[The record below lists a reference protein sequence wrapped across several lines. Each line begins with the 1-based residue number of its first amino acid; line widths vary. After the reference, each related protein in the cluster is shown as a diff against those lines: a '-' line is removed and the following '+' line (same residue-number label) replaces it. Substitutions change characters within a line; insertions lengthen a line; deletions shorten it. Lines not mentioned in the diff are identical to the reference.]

1 MLGLSISHYRVL
13 DKLGEGGMG
22 VVYLA
27 EDTLL
32 GRRVAIKFPNADP
45 RLSDR
50 LLAEARTASSLN
62 HPAIAA
68 IYDCGMHEGHPYVVM
83 ELVEGEN
90 LSERLKRGPLPPRRA
105 IEIALQTA
113 SALSE
118 AHHRNIVHRD
128 IKPANIRLDPRGA
141 VKVLDFGVAKNLV
154 AARSAAAAGDSAS
167 TQTADL
173 SFVGTPRYMS
183 PEQARAD
190 PVDARSDLFSLGA
203 VLWECLTG
211 KPAFAGRTHLDILAR
226 VLHDD
231 LAPPSSLNAAVPPVL
246 DAICLR
252 ALAKDP
258 GQRYQSAEALVR
270 DLESAQSAPALPEAV
285 ANRPSRRR
293 AAIVVAACLLS
304 ALAVLAILWLRRGRE
319 PDAQA
324 LRWYQEGA
332 NAIHDGTYYK
342 AAKALERAVSLD
354 PGFALAHARL
364 AEASDELDDATRA
377 REEMLAAV
385 APGAFRT
392 RLSDLD
398 AMVVEAVRRRLA
410 NDPAGAAALY
420 RQLLQRVPESEKAA
434 AYLDLG
440 RACEKAGQPVEALAS
455 YRQAASR
462 SPQYAA
468 AFLHLGVLDRRAQRF
483 ADADKD
489 FARAESLYQAL
500 SNTEGIIAVLYERG
514 VMANRR
520 GEIEQAGALLEK
532 ALEMARAAGSQ
543 QQQIETLLRISD
555 VESQKGDTAE
565 AARQATDAVELA
577 RRSSLQILAAGGLL
591 DLGNAHF
598 VRGNLAQ
605 AQNYFEQSLE
615 YARRFHSARTEARAL
630 LSLGSL
636 HIHQTELARGVQEVE
651 QALRFYDRGGDA
663 NDRSLALV
671 LLGRARREQGDYDGA
686 LKAFE
691 EQFDLANKT
700 GDQGQRAIARE
711 GIAMVLAYQERYPD
725 ALAAFRQAYAD
736 SQARGDRLGTGYGL
750 ASVAQMLGRL
760 GRFHEAGEAL
770 AQAAA
775 IAGGTGGYGA
785 LARLIEKE
793 AAEIALSS
801 RGFAAARGAAR
812 KLLAAPGELR
822 VADRIEINLIDCA
835 AGRSSGQRRE
845 QLSACEAALE
855 LARKSGMPRQV
866 SGALLVW
873 AEARLENGNAPAAKE
888 AALSARSQFAHGGQ
902 RESEARALLVEAR
915 AASMSGDATGA
926 RSLAADA
933 SRSFAILS
941 QSWNADDRASYASR
955 PDVRHWRS
963 QLKEILTR

>member
-45 RLSDR
+45 RYSDR

-62 HPAIAA
+62 HPSIAA
-68 IYDCGMHEGHPYVVM
+68 IHDCGMHEGHPYVVM

-90 LSERLKRGPLPPRRA
+90 LSERLKRGPLPPQRA

-118 AHHRNIVHRD
+118 AHRRNIVHRD
-128 IKPANIRLDPRGA
+128 IKPSNIRLDPRGA

-154 AARSAAAAGDSAS
+154 AARSVAAGASAS

-173 SFVGTPRYMS
+173 TFVGTPRYMS

-211 KPAFAGRTHLDILAR
+211 KAAFAGRTQMDALAH

-246 DAICLR
+246 DAICLK

-258 GQRYQSAEALVR
+258 AQRYQSAEALVR
-270 DLESAQSAPALPEAV
+270 DLEAAQYAPPRPEA
-285 ANRPSRRR
+285 AASRPIRRR
-293 AAIVVAACLLS
+293 AAILLAACLLG

-398 AMVVEAVRRRLA
+398 DTVVEAVRRSLA
-410 NDPAGAAALY
+410 NDPAGAVALY
-420 RQLLQRVPESEKAA
+420 RQLLARVPEGEKAA

-440 RACEKAGQPVEALAS
+440 RACEKAGQPAEALAS
-455 YRQAASR
+455 YRQAAGR

-520 GEIEQAGALLEK
+520 GEIEQAGALFDKVL
-532 ALEMARAAGSQ
+532 AMARAAGSQ
-543 QQQIETLLRISD
+543 QQQIEALLRISD
-555 VESQKGDTAE
+555 VESQKGDTAD
-565 AARQATDAVELA
+565 AARQATEAVELA
-577 RRSSLQILAAGGLL
+577 RRSSLQLLAAGGLL

-605 AQNYFEQSLE
+605 AQGYFEQSLE

-636 HIHQTELARGVQEVE
+636 HIYQTDLARGVEEVE
-651 QALRFYDRGGDA
+651 QALRFYDQGGDA
-663 NDRSLALV
+663 NDRSMALV

-691 EQFDLANKT
+691 EQLDLANKT
-700 GDQGQRAIARE
+700 GDQAQRDIARE
-711 GIAMVLAYQERYPD
+711 GIATVLAYQEHYPD

-736 SQARGDRLGTGYGL
+736 SQARGDRLRAGYQL
-750 ASVAQMLGRL
+750 ASAARMLGKL
-760 GRFHEAGEAL
+760 GRYHEAGEAL
-770 AQAAA
+770 AQASA
-775 IAGGTGGYGA
+775 IAGGAGGYEA
-785 LARLIEKE
+785 LSRLIEKD
-793 AAEIALSS
+793 AAEIDLSS
-801 RGFAAARGAAR
+801 RRSSAARGEAR

-835 AGRSSGQRRE
+835 AGLSSGDRQG
-845 QLSACEAALE
+845 LPACEIALE
-855 LARKSGMPRQV
+855 LARKSGTPRQV
-866 SGALLVW
+866 SAALLAW
-873 AEARLENGNAPAAKE
+873 AESRLEDGNPSAAKE
-888 AALSARSQFAHGGQ
+888 AAVSARAQFARGGQ
-902 RESEARALLVEAR
+902 RESEARVLLVEAR
-915 AASMSGDATGA
+915 AASVSGDAAAA
-926 RSLAADA
+926 RSLAGEA
-933 SRSFAILS
+933 SRSFAALY
-941 QSWNADDRASYASR
+941 QAWNADDRASYGSR

-963 QLKEILTR
+963 QLKDILTR

>member
-13 DKLGEGGMG
+13 DRLGEGGMG

-45 RLSDR
+45 RYSDR
-50 LLAEARTASSLN
+50 LLVEARTASSLN
-62 HPAIAA
+62 HPSIAA
-68 IYDCGMHEGHPYVVM
+68 IHDCGMHEGHPYVVM

-90 LSERLKRGPLPPRRA
+90 LSERLKRGPLPPQRA

-118 AHHRNIVHRD
+118 AHRRNIVHRD
-128 IKPANIRLDPRGA
+128 IKPSNIRLDPRGA

-154 AARSAAAAGDSAS
+154 AARSVAAGAGAS
-167 TQTADL
+167 TQTADMT
-173 SFVGTPRYMS
+173 FVGTPRYMS

-203 VLWECLTG
+203 VFWECLTG
-211 KPAFAGRTHLDILAR
+211 QAAFAGRTQVDVLTH

-231 LAPPSSLNAAVPPVL
+231 IAPPSSLNAAVPPVL
-246 DAICLR
+246 DAICLK

-258 GQRYQSAEALVR
+258 NRRYQSAEALVR
-270 DLESAQSAPALPEAV
+270 DLEAAQSAPPPRPEAAV
-285 ANRPSRRR
+285 SRPSRRR
-293 AAIVVAACLLS
+293 AAIVLAACLLG

-398 AMVVEAVRRRLA
+398 DTVVEAVRRSLA

-420 RQLLQRVPESEKAA
+420 RQLLDRVPENEKAA

-483 ADADKD
+483 ADADKNL
-489 FARAESLYQAL
+489 ARAESLYQAL

-520 GEIEQAGALLEK
+520 GEIERAGALFDQVL
-532 ALEMARAAGSQ
+532 AMARAAGSQ
-543 QQQIETLLRISD
+543 QQQIEALLRISD
-555 VESQKGDTAE
+555 VESQKGDTAA
-565 AARQATDAVELA
+565 AARQATEAVELA
-577 RRSSLQILAAGGLL
+577 RRSSLQLLAAGGLL

-615 YARRFHSARTEARAL
+615 YARRFHSTRTEARAL

-636 HIHQTELARGVQEVE
+636 HIYQTDLARGVEEVE

-663 NDRSLALV
+663 NDRSMALV

-691 EQFDLANKT
+691 ERLDLANKT
-700 GDQGQRAIARE
+700 GDQAQRAIARE
-711 GIAMVLAYQERYPD
+711 GIASVLAYQERYPD
-725 ALAAFRQAYAD
+725 ALAAFGQAYAD
-736 SQARGDRLGTGYGL
+736 SQARGDRLRAGYQL
-750 ASVAQMLGRL
+750 AGAARMLVALGRL
-760 GRFHEAGEAL
+760 REAREAL
-770 AQAAA
+770 GQAAS
-775 IAGGTGGYGA
+775 IAGGDGGYQE
-785 LARLIEKE
+785 LARLIEEYE
-793 AAEIALSS
+793 AGIAWSDRRFAE
-801 RGFAAARGAAR
+801 ARAGARA
-812 KLLAAPGELR
+812 LLASPGDLGR
-822 VADRIEINLIDCA
+822 ADLVEIHMIDCSA
-835 AGRSSGQRRE
+835 SLAVSHRE
-845 QLSACEAALE
+845 GLSACETARE
-855 LARKSGMPRQV
+855 LARKSGIPRLI
-866 SGALLVW
+866 SRTLLGW
-873 AEARLENGNAPAAKE
+873 AEAQLENGNPSAAKE
-888 AALSARSQFAHGGQ
+888 AALSARAQFVRGGQ
-902 RESEARALLVEAR
+902 RESEARALVVGAR
-915 AASMSGDATGA
+915 AASALGDAARA
-926 RSLAADA
+926 RSLAAEA
-933 SRSFAILS
+933 GRCFAILY
-941 QSWNADDRASYASR
+941 QSWNADDRASYGSR
-955 PDVRHWRS
+955 SDVRHWRS
-963 QLKEILTR
+963 QLKEILAR

>member
-1 MLGLSISHYRVL
+1 
-13 DKLGEGGMG
+13 MG

-45 RLSDR
+45 RFSDR

-68 IYDCGMHEGHPYVVM
+68 IHDCGMHEGHPYVVM

-90 LSERLKRGPLPPRRA
+90 LSDRLKRGPLAPQRA

-118 AHHRNIVHRD
+118 AHRRNIVHRD
-128 IKPANIRLDPRGA
+128 IKPSNIRLDPRGA

-154 AARSAAAAGDSAS
+154 AARSAAGAGAGAS
-167 TQTADL
+167 TQTAEVT
-173 SFVGTPRYMS
+173 FAGTPRYMS

-211 KPAFAGRTHLDILAR
+211 KPAFAGRTHLDILSH

-231 LAPPSSLNAAVPPVL
+231 LPPPSSLNAAVPPVL
-246 DAICLR
+246 DAICLK

-270 DLESAQSAPALPEAV
+270 DLESAQSAPARSEAAV
-285 ANRPSRRR
+285 AGPSRRR
-293 AAIVVAACLLS
+293 AAIVAGACLLG

-319 PDAQA
+319 PDPQA

-377 REEMLAAV
+377 GEEMLKAV

-392 RLSDLD
+392 RLSGLD
-398 AMVVEAVRRRLA
+398 DTVVEAVRRSLA
-410 NDPAGAAALY
+410 NDPAGAASLY

-440 RACEKAGQPVEALAS
+440 RASEKAGQPAEALAS

-483 ADADKD
+483 ADAEAD

-500 SNTEGIIAVLYERG
+500 SNTEGIIAVLYQRG

-520 GEIEQAGALLEK
+520 GDLQQAGTLLDQ

-543 QQQIETLLRISD
+543 QQQIETLLQISNI
-555 VESQKGDTAE
+555 EYQKGNTTG
-565 AARQATDAVELA
+565 AARKATESTELA
-577 RRSSLQILAAGGLL
+577 RRSGLQLLTAEALL

-598 VRGNLAQ
+598 VRGELPQ
-605 AQNYFEQSLE
+605 AQSYFEQSLE
-615 YARRFHSARTEARAL
+615 YARRFHSPRVEARAT

-636 HIHQTELARGVQEVE
+636 HIQQADLARGVQEVE
-651 QALRFYDRGGDA
+651 QALRFYDQGGDA
-663 NDRSLALV
+663 KERSMALL
-671 LLGRARREQGDYDGA
+671 LLGRARRDRGDYAAA
-686 LKAFE
+686 LQAFQ
-691 EQFDLANKT
+691 EQLDLANKR
-700 GDQGQRAIARE
+700 GDHLQLAVARE
-711 GIAMVLAYQERYPD
+711 GIASVLADQERYPE
-725 ALAAFRQAYAD
+725 ALAGFRQTYAD
-736 SQARGDRLGTGYGL
+736 SQARGDRLGAAYAL
-750 ASVAQMLGRL
+750 ANSAPVLAGLGRY
-760 GRFHEAGEAL
+760 REAREAL
-770 AQAAA
+770 EQAAVPGEYA
-775 IAGGTGGYGA
+775 E
-785 LARLIEKE
+785 LARTVELYE
-793 AAEIALSS
+793 AKFALSE
-801 RGFAAARGAAR
+801 RRFAAARAVAQKLMGAS
-812 KLLAAPGELR
+812 GEIGTSQL
-822 VADRIEINLIDCA
+822 VEIRMIDCS
-835 AGRSSGQRRE
+835 AGLHSALQ
-845 QLSACEAALE
+845 QALSACETALA
-855 LARKSGMPRQV
+855 LARKSGIARLEAT
-866 SGALLVW
+866 ALLSLS
-873 AEARLENGNAPAAKE
+873 EAQLENGNPSAAKE
-888 AALSARSQFAHGGQ
+888 AALSARAQFARGGQ
-902 RESEARALLVEAR
+902 RESEGRALLVAAR
-915 AASMSGDATGA
+915 AAWALRDPAGA
-926 RSLAADA
+926 RSLATDA
-933 SRSFAILS
+933 GGSFDALCRS
-941 QSWNADDRASYASR
+941 WTPEERTSYGSR
-955 PDVRHWRS
+955 PDVEHWRS
-963 QLKEILTR
+963 QLARISTR